1 MSRGTLKFFAVLLSV
16 LIVAVLLA
24 GFDDLPRGVRAQIDS
39 ERAALAAAQKQVQ
52 GAQAEVGRDLE
63 SEAALYA
70 AVPASRAWP
79 GALGQASGELASA
92 GQRMADLNAL
102 EKANRR
108 TDRERAEALLAQ
120 ERGLRSAGVS
130 EAAAIEKDA
139 AHWIDL
145 KQHLP
150 QALQEMGRD
159 YNAVHAFDLAP
170 VTAAIERAEADWP
183 EKKPDLDA
191 RLGALKNE
199 VAESDAL
206 WQASAEARRKA
217 AGGDYSAIAT
227 VSADADSLKAHAADL
242 PAKAGELTALSGQ
255 LYYAWDKVLVDL
267 ETRGI
272 GTNRS
277 YDEEIRTIRTRV
289 ANAAAKGGETS
300 SEDKWVEVPRPTYEA
315 QKNDLGMAVE
325 HKAAGHY
332 DSEAERTAQPAGF
345 AYMAPPG
352 QTNQYGSWEHRDG
365 RDFWVFYGQYA
376 LLRDLLFNH
385 SYRPLERGDWDGYRT
400 SRDSGR
406 TYYGH
411 DDEAGAPRYGSQGT
425 ATQERYGGSGYAQSG
440 GFRDSKYASK
450 PGGYRNS
457 PYASPSARD
466 PNADHNAHTFGS
478 NRPEPGAAR
487 PSSPGF
493 RPTPRP
499 SFRPPMR
506 SPGRSFGRRH

>member
-1 MSRGTLKFFAVLLSV
+1 MAVERRGPPQGRRRRLLGHR
-16 LIVAVLLA
+16 A
-24 GFDDLPRGVRAQIDS
+24 GLG
-39 ERAALAAAQKQVQ
+39 
-52 GAQAEVGRDLE
+52 GR
-63 SEAALYA
+63 
-70 AVPASRAWP
+70 
-79 GALGQASGELASA
+79 
-92 GQRMADLNAL
+92 
-102 EKANRR
+102 
-108 TDRERAEALLAQ
+108 
-120 ERGLRSAGVS
+120 
-130 EAAAIEKDA
+130 
-139 AHWIDL
+139 
-145 KQHLP
+145 
-150 QALQEMGRD
+150 
-159 YNAVHAFDLAP
+159 
-170 VTAAIERAEADWP
+170 
-183 EKKPDLDA
+183 
-191 RLGALKNE
+191 
-199 VAESDAL
+199 
-206 WQASAEARRKA
+206 
-217 AGGDYSAIAT
+217 
-227 VSADADSLKAHAADL
+227 DSLKAHAADL
-242 PAKAGELTALSGQ
+242 PAKAEELKALSGQ

-277 YDEEIRTIRTRV
+277 WDEEIRTVRTRV
-289 ANAAAKGGETS
+289 PNAAAKGGETS
-300 SEDKWVEVPRPTYEA
+300 SEDKWVEVPRATYEA

-325 HKAAGHY
+325 HKPAGRY

-352 QTNQYGSWEHRDG
+352 QTNQYGYWEHRDG

-385 SYRPLERGDWDGYRT
+385 SYRPLDRGDWDGYRT
-400 SRDSGR
+400 SRESGH
-406 TYYGH
+406 TYYGR
-411 DDEAGAPRYGSQGT
+411 DEQAGAPGT
-425 ATQERYGGSGYAQSG
+425 ARRAPPPQERYAGSSYAQSG

-478 NRPEPGAAR
+478 NRPGRGSR

>member
-1 MSRGTLKFFAVLLSV
+1 MSRGTLKFLAVLLSV
-16 LIVAVLLA
+16 LIVCVLVA
-24 GFDDLPRGVRAQIDS
+24 GLDNLPRSVRAQIDS
-39 ERAALAAAQKQVQ
+39 ERTALAATQKQVQ
-52 GAQAEVGRDLE
+52 AAQAEVGRDLE

-70 AVPASRAWP
+70 AVPASREWP
-79 GALGQASGELASA
+79 GALSKATGEMASA
-92 GQRMADLNAL
+92 GQRMTELEAL

-108 TDRERAEALLAQ
+108 TDRERAETLLAQ
-120 ERGLRSAGVS
+120 ERGLRTAGAS
-130 EAAAIEKDA
+130 EAAAIQKDA

-150 QALQEMGRD
+150 QALQGMERD
-159 YNAVHAFDLAP
+159 YNAVHSLDLAP
-170 VTAAIERAEADWP
+170 VAAAIQRAETDWP

-191 RLGALKNE
+191 RLNALRGE
-199 VAESDAL
+199 AAQDDSL
-206 WQASAEARRKA
+206 WQSSADARRKA
-217 AGGDYSAIAT
+217 AAGDYTGIAL
-227 VSADADSLKAHAADL
+227 VSADADSLKAQAADL
-242 PAKAGELTALSGQ
+242 PAKAEELKTLAGQ

-277 YDEEIRTIRTRV
+277 WDEEIRTVRTHV
-289 ANAAAKGGETS
+289 VNAESKSGETT
-300 SEDKWVEVPRPTYEA
+300 SEDKWVEVPRATYEA

-325 HKAAGHY
+325 HKAAGRY

-352 QTNQYGSWEHRDG
+352 QTNQYGYWEHRDG

-385 SYRPLERGDWDGYRT
+385 SYRPPDRYDWEGYRT
-400 SRDSGR
+400 SRESGR
-406 TYYGH
+406 TYYGR
-411 DDEAGAPRYGSQGT
+411 DEQAGAPRYGSQGT
-425 ATQERYGGSGYAQSG
+425 ATEERYAGSSYAQSG

-450 PGGYRNS
+450 SGSYRNS

-466 PNADHNAHTFGS
+466 PNADHNARTFGS
-478 NRPEPGAAR
+478 NRPEPR
-487 PSSPGF
+487 SSPPAV